1 LGEPYTGLP
10 QQELT
15 QMRNDKAKV
24 KSAKR
29 QRKMPMLEAPLV
41 DAEKASRIRH
51 IVKMKSQQL
60 GLDDAALAELD
71 ATVLGLEGDVGQP
84 V

>member
-1 LGEPYTGLP
+1 
-10 QQELT
+10 
-15 QMRNDKAKV
+15 
-24 KSAKR
+24 
-29 QRKMPMLEAPLV
+29 MLETPLY
-41 DAEKASRIRH
+41 AEKASRIRH

>member
-1 LGEPYTGLP
+1 
-10 QQELT
+10 
-15 QMRNDKAKV
+15 
-24 KSAKR
+24 
-29 QRKMPMLEAPLV
+29 MPMLEAPLV

-51 IVKMKSQQL
+51 IVKMKSQQI

>member
-1 LGEPYTGLP
+1 
-10 QQELT
+10 
-15 QMRNDKAKV
+15 
-24 KSAKR
+24 
-29 QRKMPMLEAPLV
+29 MPMLEAPLV

-71 ATVLGLEGDVGQP
+71 ATVLGLEGDVGSQSEALAKTQSC

>member
-1 LGEPYTGLP
+1 MTKIPLEKLLSLSASKIEATMSILLP
-10 QQELT
+10 
-15 QMRNDKAKV
+15 
-24 KSAKR
+24 KSSGI
-29 QRKMPMLEAPLV
+29 EAPLV

-51 IVKMKSQQL
+51 IVKMKSQQI